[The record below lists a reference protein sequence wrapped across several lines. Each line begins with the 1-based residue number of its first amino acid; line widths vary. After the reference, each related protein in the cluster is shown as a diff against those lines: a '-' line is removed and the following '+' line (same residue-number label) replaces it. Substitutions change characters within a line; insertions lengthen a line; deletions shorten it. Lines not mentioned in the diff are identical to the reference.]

1 VPFPASHTWTSHKCV
16 HTLHIATVAP
26 PVLINSVELS
36 RSGRSP
42 RRATPSESFSRG
54 GASATTSDGQADSG
68 QRGLVVL
75 GDGQADSGQRGLVVL
90 GDGQADS
97 GQRGLVVLSDGQA
110 DCGQRDL
117 VVISNEQGKDG

>member
-1 VPFPASHTWTSHKCV
+1 MPFPASHTWTSHKCV

-75 GDGQADSGQRGLVVL
+75 SG
-90 GDGQADS
+90 
-97 GQRGLVVLSDGQA
+97 GQA